1 MYRGAIY
8 RIFLLYT
15 VARYNVNGMFFYMA
29 WFYCYA
35 KNQQYS
41 LLIFAIYP
49 SAYLC
54 LLLQMLCVPPLNRL
68 RSTQHNLRAY
78 LK

>member
-1 MYRGAIY
+1 MYRSAIY
-8 RIFLLYT
+8 RISLLYT
-15 VARYNVNGMFFYMA
+15 VARYNVNSMLFYMA

-49 SAYLC
+49 SANLC
-54 LLLQMLCVPPLNRL
+54 LLLQMLRAPPLNHL
-68 RSTQHNLRAY
+68 RSAQHNLRDY
-78 LK
+78 LR